1 MYGAL
6 TAPNIETPSTALVP
20 SSTDMVVMDND
31 TQGNS
36 LAPMSPMDSLKAI
49 FEEMRDG
56 INTLV
61 ELAYTGAKADAADM
75 KDDAIAGADADGGD
89 LTDTTDS
96 QGNEGGFSFP
106 KLEKPGPKLGL
117 ALLLGGLATLMAF
130 GDKLV
135 PIIAPVLKFIKEK
148 ALPFAIDAAK
158 TAFEG
163 IKTVFNYLYENIWPF
178 IRDNVIM
185 NAVDFVKDSFQ
196 GIVDLFGDLKD
207 RFGVLFSEDAT
218 WWEKI
223 TSFLGIFTDIGKFFI
238 DQFDRVT
245 EFIANVFGVSFAPY
259 DGLISYISGKL
270 SEGFQVV
277 RDFFTAA
284 GTFLLDGYKGIT
296 GWIDDKVTAAFAA
309 VGEFFSQFGSFM
321 VDGFKGIWD
330 WIKSKVTA
338 SFAAI
343 GDFFAQ
349 FGSFML
355 DGATGIWDWIKGKVT
370 ASFAA
375 VGDFFSQ
382 MGSFMLDGASG
393 LWDWITGKIGGA
405 WDVITEW
412 FGFGSEEE
420 SGEPPFSIASWIM
433 DKASELWNKLTSFFS
448 FDGISGML
456 PSLPNIGDAFMNMV
470 GGMLPSPDS
479 FIGRGLYKLPGT
491 GTLKAAAEAFAAG
504 GVVQDGKLTMPEA
517 IEAGIVTPTPTN
529 GTELSEG
536 SKETSNGGTVVTTV
550 NNTDASSTNN
560 STSNTTNTGD
570 LAVDGTDST
579 AKYLSAAY
587 G

>member
-6 TAPNIETPSTALVP
+6 TVPNIPTSTALVP
-20 SSTDMVVMDND
+20 SASTDMVVMDND

-49 FEEMRDG
+49 FEEIRDG
-56 INTLV
+56 INELV
-61 ELAYTGAKADAADM
+61 TLAYTGPIPD
-75 KDDAIAGADADGGD
+75 KDDAIGDADADTGD
-89 LTDTTDS
+89 TEGPGETDS
-96 QGNEGGFSFP
+96 QGNDKGFSFP
-106 KLEKPGPKLGL
+106 SIPKPGPKLGL
-117 ALLLGGLATLMAF
+117 ALLLGGFATLMAF
-130 GDKLV
+130 GDKMV
-135 PIIAPVLKFIKEK
+135 PYIAPVLKFIKEK
-148 ALPFAIDAAK
+148 ALPFAIDAFK
-158 TAFEG
+158 QAFEG
-163 IKTVFNYLYENIWPF
+163 IKNVFNYAYENIWPF

-185 NAVDFVKDSFQ
+185 SAIDYVKDTFQ
-196 GIVDLFGDLKD
+196 GIKDLFSDLGD

-223 TSFLGIFTDIGKFFI
+223 SAFLGIFTDIGQFFI

-245 EFIANVFGVSFAPY
+245 EFIANVFGVSFDPY

-270 SEGFQVV
+270 SEGFQIV
-277 RDFFTAA
+277 RDFFSAA
-284 GTFLLDGYKGIT
+284 GTFLLDGYKGISS
-296 GWIDDKVTAAFAA
+296 WIDDKVTAAFAA
-309 VGEFFSQFGSFM
+309 VGDFFMQFGSFM
-321 VDGFKGIWD
+321 IDGFTGIWD
-330 WIKSKVTA
+330 WIKSKVSA

-355 DGATGIWDWIKGKVT
+355 DGATGIWDWIKSKVM

-420 SGEPPFSIASWIM
+420 SGDPPFSIGGWIM

-448 FDGISGML
+448 FEDITGML

-479 FIGRGLYKLPGT
+479 FIGKGLYALPGT
-491 GTLKAAAEAFAAG
+491 DTLKMAAEAFEAG
-504 GVVQDGKLTMPEA
+504 GVVQDGVLTMPQA
-517 IEAGIVTPTPTN
+517 VEAGIVAPNPTN
-529 GTELSEG
+529 GEILSEG
-536 SKETSNGGTVVTTV
+536 SKEVGAGSNVVTTITT
-550 NNTDASSTNN
+550 TDASTTNN
-560 STSNTTNTGD
+560 SQNNTTNTGE
-570 LAVDGTDST
+570 LSVDGTDQ
-579 AKYLSAAY
+579 LSRQLAGA
-587 G
+587 GI